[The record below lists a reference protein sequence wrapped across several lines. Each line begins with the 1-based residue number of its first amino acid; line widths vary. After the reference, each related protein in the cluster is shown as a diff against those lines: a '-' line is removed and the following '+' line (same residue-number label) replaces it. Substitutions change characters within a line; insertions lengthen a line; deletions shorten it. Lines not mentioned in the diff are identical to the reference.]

1 MATIG
6 KKKKTKRQ
14 PAQPTTRRSK
24 KTPIPKSGY
33 KRVAKALQD
42 ENYYDISNDEQLQKY
57 FNKDGSIKKSAL
69 RSEKSR
75 QEFVKELAKAKEE
88 IKQLQKEKA
97 ELEKENKRLREKQKK
112 DRAKKRKQK
121 ETYKQNKHGYSQ
133 EQYDE
138 FLDIL
143 SDVYDEVALMFYDS
157 DQVMQMI
164 DDENFSYED
173 IVNLL
178 IEINKEKE
186 NELPDVEKKL
196 AKKRKKHLTREEQ
209 QETTDEVAQMIYLAS
224 KSNMSPDEWYRLKYN
239 DPITYQD
246 RLLTIIPKNER
257 YKYL

>member
-14 PAQPTTRRSK
+14 PAQPTTRRPK
-24 KTPIPKSGY
+24 KTPIPKTGY
-33 KRVAKALQD
+33 KRVVKALQD
-42 ENYYDISNDEQLQKY
+42 ENYYDVSNDEQLQKY

-112 DRAKKRKQK
+112 DRAKRRKQK
-121 ETYKQNKHGYSQ
+121 ETYKQNKHGYTQ

-143 SDVYDEVALMFYDS
+143 SDVYDEVGLMFYDS

-164 DDENFSYED
+164 DDDNFSYDD

-178 IEINKEKE
+178 KTINETKERD
-186 NELPDVEKKL
+186 LTDLEKKL
-196 AKKRKKHLTREEQ
+196 AKKRKKLLSFDEK
-209 QETTDEVAQMIYLAS
+209 QETTNEVAQMIYLAS
-224 KSNMSPDEWYRLKYN
+224 QSNMTPEQWYILKHN

-257 YKYL
+257 SKYL